1 MANANIKCTASNA
14 FKNSM
19 KGPAGAPPAS
29 GAPPAAPGAAS
40 PPAGGPPVAEE
51 PIDFVSIMDG
61 PLTPGQQEWLKTKGA
76 AAWGP
81 VDAAR
86 KTEVM
91 AMATLGPLLKTAG
104 LAAAGGR
111 YNRKRNKRTK
121 RNGNKGNKQRR
132 TRQNKR
138 KNRNKKT
145 NKRR

>member
-14 FKNSM
+14 FKKSLG
-19 KGPAGAPPAS
+19 GPAGAPP
-29 GAPPAAPGAAS
+29 GAPPPQ
-40 PPAGGPPVAEE
+40 PVVAEE
-51 PIDFVSIMDG
+51 VIDFTKIANVA
-61 PLTPGQQEWLKTKGA
+61 LTPGQEAWLKKNGA
-76 AAWGP
+76 AAWAP
-81 VDAAR
+81 IEAAR
-86 KTEVM
+86 KTELM
-91 AMATLGPLLKTAG
+91 AMPLLEPSLKAAG

>member
-1 MANANIKCTASNA
+1 MANANISCKVSNK
-14 FKNSM
+14 FRNSM
-19 KGPAGAPPAS
+19 KG
-29 GAPPAAPGAAS
+29 PAAPGAAS
-40 PPAGGPPVAEE
+40 PPAGGPPPAASPPAGGPVVEE
-51 PIDFVSIMDG
+51 LFDFATIVDG
-61 PLTPGQQEWLKTKGA
+61 PLTPGQEEWLKNKGA
-76 AAWGP
+76 AAWVP

-86 KTEVM
+86 KTELM

-111 YNRKRNKRTK
+111 YNQKRNKRTK
-121 RNGNKGNKQRR
+121 RNGNKGNKRNKR